1 MPSYANSGLGT
12 LTPNPI
18 VPTVLYPGDEKYV
31 FGTSVPVGTSP
42 TPGIIQTPND
52 SNVVLEAVTVGERS
66 IAVALAPRPGGGAV
80 PGVMVQIIASANPG
94 AAEID
99 VQDAAVDADGAYLTQ
114 LTSTA
119 YKMTVWTLLGDGSGR
134 YISTTQLQ
142 PEGGHFISLKVIANP
157 NGVGITY
164 TAKIVYV

>member
-12 LTPNPI
+12 LTLNP
-18 VPTVLYPGDEKYV
+18 VLPTVLYVGDEKYV
-31 FGTSVPVGTSP
+31 FGTSVAVGQPP

-66 IAVALAPRPGGGAV
+66 IAVALAPRPGGGSP
-80 PGVMVQIIASANPG
+80 PGVMIQVVASANPG

-114 LTSTA
+114 TTSTA
-119 YKMTVWTLLGDGSGR
+119 YKLTVWTLLGDGSGR

-142 PEGGHFISLKVIANP
+142 PEGGHFISLKVVLNP
-157 NGVGITY
+157 NAISY
-164 TAKIVYV
+164 AAKIVYI

>member
-1 MPSYANSGLGT
+1 MPAYANSGLGT
-12 LTPNPI
+12 MTVNPI

-31 FGTSVPVGTSP
+31 FGTSPNN
-42 TPGIIQTPND
+42 PGQISTPND
-52 SNVVLEAVTVGERS
+52 SNVITEAVVAGERS

-80 PGVMVQIIASANPG
+80 PGVMVQVIASANPG

-114 LTSTA
+114 TTSTA
-119 YKMTVWTLLGDGSGR
+119 YKMTVWTALGGSGQ

-142 PEGGHFISLKVIANP
+142 PEGGHFITLKVIANP
-157 NGVGITY
+157 NAVTF

>member
-1 MPSYANSGLGT
+1 MPSYQNSGLGT
-12 LTPNPI
+12 MTPNPTL
-18 VPTVLYPGDEKYV
+18 PTVLWPGDEKYV
-31 FGTSVPVGTSP
+31 FGTSVAAGTPP

-52 SNVVLEAVTVGERS
+52 SNVVTEAVVVGERS

-80 PGVMVQIIASANPG
+80 GGIMVQAIASANPG

-114 LTSTA
+114 TTSAA
-119 YKMTVWTLLGDGSGR
+119 YKMTVWTALTDGSGR

-142 PEGGHFISLKVIANP
+142 PEGGRFISLKVIANP
-157 NGVGITY
+157 NAVTF